1 MYTYVSKELPQLIEQ
16 HFHVCTKRSAI
27 TGMSM
32 GGLGALTIALKNPG
46 QYKSVSAF
54 APIANLTETHWG
66 KKASEGFLGSV
77 EAGKEYD
84 PVTLIKSYEGPKI
97 PMLID

>member
-1 MYTYVSKELPQLIEQ
+1 
-16 HFHVCTKRSAI
+16 
-27 TGMSM
+27 M

-46 QYKSVSAF
+46 KYRSVSAF
-54 APIANLTETHWG
+54 APIANLAETNWG

-77 EAGKEYD
+77 EAGKDYD
-84 PVTLIKSYEGPKI
+84 PTKLITTYEGVKI